1 MRTGKVSL
9 ILILLFSLSGV
20 SLSGAEERI
29 LEFHSDIIVHEDA
42 SLTVKETI
50 QVVSEGKEIK
60 RGIYR
65 DFPIRYNQSWGNR
78 TVGFSVLE
86 VRRNG
91 RPEKYFQKGIFNGV
105 RTYIGDQDALIPP
118 GEHTYTLVY
127 KTDRQLGFFK
137 DYDELYWN
145 VTGNDWIFPI
155 EKASAHVRLP
165 QGAVQ
170 KIMNQTAYTGLAG
183 EKGKDFKAEIDFY
196 EGVKYETTKPLAQYE
211 GLTIAFSWPK
221 GFVTEP
227 DTKAKIRYFYQD
239 NRGLFY
245 GFIGLLVVLGYYL
258 FAWTRVGRDPKKGV
272 LVVRYTPPE
281 HMSPADI
288 RYFLRKGYDDKT
300 LAAAIINMAVK
311 GHLSIKEEDG
321 KYTLLRKEKEEAPLS
336 ADEIFVISE
345 LLGSEK
351 KMVLERKNGSRIRSA
366 MRDLENHLKLKF
378 RMGKYFISNKKY
390 FLVGLL
396 LSFIVFLIGGGID
409 AAETYYLP
417 AFIFICFWLTPWSF
431 YTFGFLVPGMIGSWM
446 NFRGPFLKRLLQ
458 IPSIL
463 FMTFFTLAFLGAE
476 VFVIYQ
482 FFFSMSFAVGLLIPF
497 VLLVNVVFF
506 FLLKNIT
513 PETRKILD
521 EIKGFEQFLVA
532 TEKDRLNMLNPPG
545 RTPDLF
551 EKYLPY
557 ALALDVEQRWAE
569 QFSNV
574 LANLS
579 ATGYSPS
586 WYSGMGTGFASA
598 STFSSSFGHSFTNAL
613 SSSSLSFSSG
623 GGVGGGGGGGGGGSG
638 GGGSSGGGGGGGGGG
653 GW

>member
-1 MRTGKVSL
+1 MRTVKVYLTL
-9 ILILLFSLSGV
+9 IILFSISGL

-29 LEFHSDIIVHEDA
+29 LRFHSDITVHEDG

-65 DFPIRYNQSWGNR
+65 DFPTRYNHFWGNR
-78 TVGFSVLE
+78 TVGFTVLE
-86 VRRNG
+86 MRRNG
-91 RPEKYFQKGIFNGV
+91 QPEKYFQKGILNGV
-105 RTYIGDQDALIPP
+105 RTYAGDQDTLIPP
-118 GEHTYTLVY
+118 GEHTYTFVY
-127 KTDRQLGFFK
+127 QTDRQLGFLK

-155 EKASAHVRLP
+155 EKASANVRLP

-170 KIMNQTAYTGLAG
+170 KVINQTAYTGLAG
-183 EKGKDFKAEIDFY
+183 ERGKDFKAEIDFY
-196 EGVKYETTKPLAQYE
+196 GGIKYETTKPLAQYE

-258 FAWTRVGRDPKKGV
+258 FAWARVGRDPRKGV
-272 LVVRYTPPE
+272 MVVQYTPPE
-281 HMSPADI
+281 RMSPAEI

-300 LAAAIINMAVK
+300 LAAAIIDMAVK
-311 GHLSIKEEDG
+311 GFLSIKEEDG
-321 KYTLLRKEKEEAPLS
+321 KYTLLRREKEKAPLS
-336 ADEIFVISE
+336 ADEIFVFSK
-345 LLGSEK
+345 LLDSEK
-351 KMVLERKNGSRIRSA
+351 EMVLEKKNGSKIRSA
-366 MRDLENHLKLKF
+366 MRDLEDHLKVKY

-390 FLVGLL
+390 FLVGLV
-396 LSFIVFLIGGGID
+396 LSFIAFLIGGGID
-409 AAETYYLP
+409 ATETYYLP

-431 YTFGFLVPGMIGSWM
+431 YTFGFLVPGTIKIWM
-446 NFRGPFLKRLLQ
+446 NFKGSFLKRLLQ
-458 IPSIL
+458 IPSLLI
-463 FMTFFTLAFLGAE
+463 MTLFTLAFLGAE
-476 VFVIYQ
+476 VFVIYY

-521 EIKGFEQFLVA
+521 AIKGFKQFLEA
-532 TEKDRLNMLNPPG
+532 TEKDRLNMLNPPE
-545 RTPDLF
+545 RTPELF

-569 QFSNV
+569 QFSDV

-579 ATGYSPS
+579 ATGEAGYSPT
-586 WYSGMGTGFASA
+586 WYSGMGTGLTSA
-598 STFSSSFGHSFTNAL
+598 SKFSSSLSDSFTDTL
-613 SSSSLSFSSG
+613 SSSSLSFSS
-623 GGVGGGGGGGGGGSG
+623 GGGGGGSG